1 MNCMKGQRHHK
12 KELTDTPKASLGNE
26 MDVWDAS
33 PKPKKSD
40 YSNAESKFW
49 YERHNESQ
57 KEEKRTPVQ
66 ETSKRGPR
74 YGSENLL
81 CWEAKYID
89 FAKDILK
96 KLLLEA

>member
-1 MNCMKGQRHHK
+1 MIGQICHK

-33 PKPKKSD
+33 PRPKKSD
-40 YSNAESKFW
+40 YRNAESKFW
-49 YERHNESQ
+49 YERHNEGQ
-57 KEEKRTPVQ
+57 KKKRTPIQ

-74 YGSENLL
+74 YGSENWLR
-81 CWEAKYID
+81 WEAKKND

-96 KLLLEA
+96 KLLLEPCRQK

>member
-1 MNCMKGQRHHK
+1 MKGQRHHK

-33 PKPKKSD
+33 PKPKNSH

-49 YERHNESQ
+49 CERHNESQ
-57 KEEKRTPVQ
+57 KEGKRTPVQ

-74 YGSENLL
+74 YGSENMVRK
-81 CWEAKYID
+81 EAKNID
-89 FAKDILK
+89 FARDIRK
-96 KLLLEA
+96 KLLLEP

>member
-1 MNCMKGQRHHK
+1 
-12 KELTDTPKASLGNE
+12 
-26 MDVWDAS
+26 MDVCDAS
-33 PKPKKSD
+33 PRPKESK
-40 YSNAESKFW
+40 YGNAESKFW

-57 KEEKRTPVQ
+57 KKGKRTPVQ

-74 YGSENLL
+74 YGSENWLR
-81 CWEAKYID
+81 WEAKNTD